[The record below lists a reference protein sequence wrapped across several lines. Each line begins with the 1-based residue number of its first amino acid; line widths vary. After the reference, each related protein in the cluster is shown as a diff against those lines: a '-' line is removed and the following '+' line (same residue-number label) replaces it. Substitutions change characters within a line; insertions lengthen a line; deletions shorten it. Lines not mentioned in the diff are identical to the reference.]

1 MIEHR
6 LRRVL
11 SIIDDNKE
19 KIPEGDYLKLCNNL
33 KDIRKIYSKERI
45 NRSINGIIKF
55 TKYIFF
61 IYVGK
66 TMLGTL
72 KQKRVKKE

>member
-45 NRSINGIIKF
+45 NRSIITF
-55 TKYIFF
+55 TKYIFS
-61 IYVGK
+61 IHVGK
-66 TMLGTL
+66 TIFDTI
-72 KQKRVKKE
+72 KQKTSKKE